1 MATLVDGE
9 SRAEQHRAGGG
20 RAGERILK
28 AAAELFVNTGYTST
42 SIGTI
47 AARAG
52 VSEQTVYYAFGTKKT
67 ILTTALDQAIAG
79 DDQPIPTLE
88 RPWVQAAIDDPD
100 PRGQLRRQVAGAG
113 DVYLR
118 AAPLLDAVRSAAPTD
133 PDLNE
138 LWSTNLRQ
146 RLTVLSVFA
155 QALARKTPMRDGM
168 TADTAADIAL
178 AILSPE
184 TYTLLVRERQW
195 THDAWQKWAENA
207 LTGLL
212 TTLP

>member
-1 MATLVDGE
+1 
-9 SRAEQHRAGGG
+9 
-20 RAGERILK
+20 
-28 AAAELFVNTGYTST
+28 
-42 SIGTI
+42 
-47 AARAG
+47 
-52 VSEQTVYYAFGTKKT
+52 
-67 ILTTALDQAIAG
+67 
-79 DDQPIPTLE
+79 
-88 RPWVQAAIDDPD
+88 
-100 PRGQLRRQVAGAG
+100 VAGAG